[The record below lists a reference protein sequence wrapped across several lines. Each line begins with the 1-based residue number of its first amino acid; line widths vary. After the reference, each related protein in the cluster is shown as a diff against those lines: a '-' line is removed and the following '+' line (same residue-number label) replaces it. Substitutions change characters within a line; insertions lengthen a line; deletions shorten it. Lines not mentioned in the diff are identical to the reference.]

1 MFRIKKQ
8 DKRKENG
15 LKQKIYD
22 AFSEKLLGKEIT
34 LLGIAFDSKAGAVLK
49 LKDDMIVYISELIY
63 WSDEFLRQ
71 QMCVTGTLYKKKII
85 PDVTIDENGA
95 IGQGAP
101 GEQYVLENVKEIKKK
116 L

>member
-1 MFRIKKQ
+1 M
-8 DKRKENG
+8 KRK
-15 LKQKIYD
+15 ID
-22 AFSEKLLGKEIT
+22 DSFSKKMLGKEIT

-49 LKDDMIVYISELIY
+49 LKDDMIVYISNLIY
-63 WSDEFLRQ
+63 WPDEFLKQ
-71 QMCVTGTLYKKKII
+71 PMCVTGTLYKKKII

-101 GEQYVLENVKEIKKK
+101 GEQYVLEDVKEIKKK